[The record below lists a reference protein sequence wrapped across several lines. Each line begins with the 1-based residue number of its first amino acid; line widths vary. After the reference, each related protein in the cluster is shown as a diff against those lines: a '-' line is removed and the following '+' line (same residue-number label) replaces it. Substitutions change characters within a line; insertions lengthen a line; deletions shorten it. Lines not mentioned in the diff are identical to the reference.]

1 MRITK
6 FQGVIPKIRSD
17 KLGVG
22 FAAFAENCL
31 LHSGAI
37 VPLRAPRPLYN
48 AVDIEGKPMSGNVK
62 ALYKIGDAWLG
73 FEQVIPIAEDPI
85 HIAGPQSF
93 LFVRDNQVWRSG
105 YSWITDKA
113 GPVALGIPRP
123 IKAPNVQL
131 TGQKCRDDIPVPEDC
146 WQKALP
152 KEPAQDCPNQELP
165 PQVLTFCYTWVTECR
180 EESGPSDYSEPIL
193 VPYAESVML
202 VPTEK
207 PSVNATTIRWY
218 MLLVGDKEAEMA
230 QIGEQSA
237 KTLAF
242 VFCPDLFAGGNPLM
256 TQTWYPVPCA
266 EGVANIG
273 YGAILVWSGRHI
285 YVSAHK
291 QPHAFP
297 EANTLVVDDEIV
309 RIVSYRTKTG
319 AYQAVVLTKGVPF
332 VIAGELPDKLTI
344 TRINRRMPCLSV
356 KGVMC
361 VGESV
366 YYCSEEGIAVVTGAG
381 VGLLT
386 ANWMD
391 KEWWLRMSPQNYV
404 LGFYDQRIFAF
415 TDQVQSQSIM
425 FPMRTNDQAYAETDL
440 VYLSYRA
447 QALYFGDE
455 TSMAVAL
462 GSMVFDW
469 EQNDYAMQATWKSAI
484 LSATNP
490 ESMGVGVVHSD
501 AEDVPHDYM
510 DWVTLVWR
518 EYKRLLTPA
527 DTGEFLQK
535 YPDASAAIPYIVAP
549 KVALILQ
556 GNERIRIDRPVWSDK
571 PFRINGQGLVR
582 RWQIEVKSTAVV
594 SELAL
599 AANMTEL

>member
-1 MRITK
+1 MRINK

-17 KLGVG
+17 KLGAG

-48 AVDIEGKPMSGNVK
+48 AVDINGKPMSGEVK
-62 ALYKIGDAWLG
+62 ALYKIGGAWLG
-73 FEQVIPIAEDPI
+73 FEHVTPIAEDPI

-93 LFVRDNQVWRSG
+93 LFVKDNQVWRSG
-105 YSWITDKA
+105 YAWITDKA

-123 IKAPNVQL
+123 IKAPKVTL
-131 TGQKCRDDIPVPEDC
+131 TGQKCRDDMPVPDDC
-146 WQKALP
+146 WQNALP
-152 KEPAQDCPNQELP
+152 KKPAQDCPNQELP
-165 PQVLTFCYTWVTECR
+165 PQVLTFCYTWVTECQ

-207 PSVNATTIRWY
+207 PPVNATMIRWY

-230 QIGEQSA
+230 QIDEQSV

-273 YGAILVWSGRHI
+273 YGAILVWSGCHI

-309 RIVSYRTKTG
+309 RIVSFRTKTG

-425 FPMRTNDQAYAETDL
+425 FPMRTNDQAYAEKDL
-440 VYLSYRA
+440 VYLSYRVH
-447 QALYFGDE
+447 ALYFGDE

-484 LSATNP
+484 LSAKNP
-490 ESMGVGVVHSD
+490 ESIGVGVVHSD
-501 AEDVPHDYM
+501 AEDIPHDCM

-549 KVALILQ
+549 KVALTLQ

>member
-1 MRITK
+1 MKINK

-17 KLGVG
+17 KLGAG

-31 LHSGAI
+31 LHSGGI

-48 AVDIEGKPMSGNVK
+48 AVDINGKPMSGEVK
-62 ALYKIGDAWLG
+62 ALYKIGGAWLG
-73 FEQVIPIAEDPI
+73 FEHVTPIAEDPI

-93 LFVRDNQVWRSG
+93 LFVSDNQVWRSG
-105 YSWITDKA
+105 YAWITDKE

-123 IKAPNVQL
+123 IKAPDVKV
-131 TGQKCRDDIPVPEDC
+131 TGQKCPDDIPIPDDC
-146 WQKALP
+146 WQKSLP
-152 KEPAQDCPNQELP
+152 TEQDCPNQELP
-165 PQVLTFCYTWVTECR
+165 PLVLTFCYTWVTDCQ

-193 VPYAESVML
+193 VPYTESVML

-207 PSVNATTIRWY
+207 APVNAATIRWY
-218 MLLVGDKEAEMA
+218 MLLVGDKDAEMA
-230 QIGEQSA
+230 QVGEQA
-237 KTLAF
+237 ATKLAF
-242 VFCPDLFAGGNPLM
+242 VFCPGLFAGGNPLM

-273 YGAILVWSGRHI
+273 YGAILVWSGCHI

-309 RIVSYRTKTG
+309 RIVSFRTKTG

-332 VIAGELPDKLTI
+332 VITGELPDKLTI

-361 VGESV
+361 IGESV

-391 KEWWLRMSPQNYV
+391 KEWWLKMAPQHYV

-415 TDQVQSQSIM
+415 TDNAQSLSIM
-425 FPMRTNDQAYAETDL
+425 FPLRTNDQAYAETDL
-440 VYLSYRA
+440 VYLSHRTH
-447 QALYFGDE
+447 ALYFGDE
-455 TSMAVAL
+455 TSMAVAF
-462 GSMVFDW
+462 GSMVFGW
-469 EQNDYAMQATWKSAI
+469 EQNDYAMQATWKSA
-484 LSATNP
+484 LFSATNP
-490 ESMGVGVVHSD
+490 ESIGVGVVHSD
-501 AEDVPHDYM
+501 AEDVPSDYR
-510 DWVTLVWR
+510 DWVSLVWR
-518 EYKRLLTPA
+518 QYRRLLTPA

-535 YPDASAAIPYIVAP
+535 YPDASIALPYIVAP
-549 KVALILQ
+549 KVALTLM

-571 PFRINGQGLVR
+571 PFRVNGQGLVR